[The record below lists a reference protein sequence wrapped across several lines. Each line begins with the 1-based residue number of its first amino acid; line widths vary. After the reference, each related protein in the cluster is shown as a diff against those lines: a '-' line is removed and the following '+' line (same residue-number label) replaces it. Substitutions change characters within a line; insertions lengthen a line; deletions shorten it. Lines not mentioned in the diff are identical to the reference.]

1 MTGPV
6 PNRFDLYEWCV
17 QSPLMQARF
26 LDALLLPRG
35 EAKGVGGARVLRDDF
50 CGPASIA
57 RAWVTL
63 GPGYRAVGVD
73 SDPEPLNH
81 ARLRAGSIPN
91 GAGDRIELVAQ
102 SVMDVQ
108 ARATVICAF
117 NFALCE
123 LHDRRDLVT
132 YLRKAR
138 ESIDADGVIAV
149 DLYGGVTAFVPGA
162 SDQDIQTPI
171 GKARYTWEQREADPF
186 TGRVRNAIH
195 FRLPD
200 RTKLN
205 NAFEYDWRL
214 WSVPEVRDAMLEAG
228 FSTTE
233 VHTGYG
239 GAVTGDGELI
249 VRPVAPGHDLEDE
262 ERDAWVAYVV
272 GKV

>member
-1 MTGPV
+1 MTGSAA
-6 PNRFDLYEWCV
+6 NRFDLYEWCV
-17 QSPLMQARF
+17 QTPLMQARF
-26 LDALLLPRG
+26 LDALHSQRG
-35 EAKGVGGARVLRDDF
+35 DGPGSGSPRVLRDDF

-63 GPGYRAVGVD
+63 GPGYHAVGVD
-73 SDPEPLNH
+73 FDPEPLEH
-81 ARLRAGSIPN
+81 ARRRADETPGGSGARVELLR
-91 GAGDRIELVAQ
+91 GD
-102 SVMDVQ
+102 VMQAQ
-108 ARATVICAF
+108 ARAGLICAF

-123 LHDRRDLVT
+123 LHERHQLLS
-132 YLRKAR
+132 YLRRAR
-138 ESIDADGVIAV
+138 EHLDTGGLIAA
-149 DLYGGVTAFVPGA
+149 DLYGGSTAFIPGA

-171 GKARYTWEQREADPF
+171 GTVRYTWEQREADPF

-200 RTKLN
+200 KTRVR

-228 FSTTE
+228 FGLTE

-239 GAVTGDGELI
+239 GAVTGDGDL
-249 VRPVAPGHDLEDE
+249 VLSPVEPGHELGDE

-272 GKV
+272 GRL